1 MSESRSTFF
10 RQSAWLGAST
20 LASGALMTVVH
31 TVASKLNESEYSAFG
46 SMLRLFLL
54 LGMPTAG
61 VQVVFARQ
69 AAAALNSQD
78 ERTLASTTRGVLW
91 GSVAIWFALLVGTVV
106 ARDAL
111 ARGFDLS
118 STAPLWP
125 TIGMTLTWLVLPVF
139 RGLLQGR
146 QNFTVLG
153 WVSVLDAAGRFGSI
167 ALLVTLGRRTASDA
181 LAGAWFGQLLATGLA
196 VWSTRDVWMGP
207 GGPVRWR
214 RWFRQVIPLSLVA
227 GGLLVLANFDYP
239 FLTWMVPSDRKEE
252 FSLGTRYF
260 PASMVGF
267 ALTQV
272 TVPLAMVMFPK
283 ISRSAAAGQK
293 TDTLLQALAAT
304 AGLGAV
310 GAFLVTFLP
319 ELPLRIIFL
328 KSPDKWA
335 AAPLVPWLVWAMLA
349 YALANVLV
357 SNLIA
362 RSRWDVVPWVVFVAV
377 GYILAFRWMVPWL
390 LQQSPTGAYQAV
402 ALLVGGA
409 NALLLLIAVVLT
421 RRQSRVIDRSRSSNV

>member
-1 MSESRSTFF
+1 MSESRAAFF

-31 TVASKLNESEYSAFG
+31 TVASKLNEAEYSAFG

-69 AAAALNSQD
+69 TAAALNSGD
-78 ERTLASTTRGVLW
+78 ERTLASTARGVL
-91 GSVAIWFALLVGTVV
+91 GGCIAIWLALLVATVI
-106 ARDAL
+106 ARDSL
-111 ARGFDLS
+111 ARGFELG

-125 TIGMTLTWLVLPVF
+125 TLGMTLTWLVLPVF

-146 QNFTVLG
+146 QNFTALG
-153 WVSVLDAAGRFGSI
+153 WVSILDAAGRFGSI
-167 ALLVTLGRRTASDA
+167 ALLVFLGRRTATDA
-181 LAGAWFGQLLATGLA
+181 LAGAWFGQLLATALA
-196 VWSTRDVWMGP
+196 VWSTRDVWLGP
-207 GGPVRWR
+207 GGTVPWR
-214 RWFRQVIPLSLVA
+214 GWFRQVIPLSLAA

-239 FLTWMVPSDRKEE
+239 FLTWMIPSDRKEE

-260 PASMVGF
+260 PASMIGF

-293 TDTLLQALAAT
+293 SDTLLQALAAT
-304 AGLGAV
+304 TGLGAM
-310 GAFLVTFLP
+310 GALLVTVLP
-319 ELPLRIIFL
+319 KLPLQVVFL

-362 RSRWDVVPWVVFVAV
+362 RSRWDVVPWVVFVAA

-409 NALLLLIAVVLT
+409 NALLLVIAILLT
-421 RRQSRVIDRSRSSNV
+421 RRSPRQPRPNPG